1 MIVVMYVVRVPN
13 RGSPPAILLRES
25 YREAGKVKNR
35 TLANLS
41 AWPEAKVDALTRVLK
56 GQPPPAAPLDE
67 AFEITRS
74 LPHGHV
80 AAVLGTARRL
90 GLEELIDPAPS
101 RHRDLVTAMTVA
113 QVIAP
118 DSKLAI
124 ARGLRGQ
131 TAASSL
137 GEVLRLGSCDEDD
150 LYAAMDY
157 LHGRQDEIQDA
168 LAARH
173 LGGGTLVLYDVSS
186 AAFEGR
192 TCPLGAIGHPE
203 DGVRGRLQIVY
214 GLLTS
219 PEGIPVAIEVFAGN
233 TGDPTTVKSQVDKVK
248 DRFGITKVVLVG
260 DRGML
265 TAARLREDVR
275 PAELD
280 WITALRAPQV
290 KALVRDGDL
299 QLTLFDTQDLAEITS
314 PDFPGERLVACKN
327 PYLEAE
333 RARKRE
339 SLLAATE
346 ADLAKIAAACARAR
360 RPLRG
365 QDTIAVRAD
374 RVLTRRKVARH
385 FTIDIGADHLSYA
398 RNQDSIAA
406 EAALDGIYVLR
417 SSVAASDLGSTE
429 IVSSCKALAQV
440 ERAFRAFNTDLD
452 TRPIR
457 HRTEEPGPRARVL
470 ADAVVLP
477 QLAPAGPP
485 RAAAVHRR
493 RQARRLRRPDQPG
506 RPRRPLTPRPGQGR
520 HQADPGRPARAQ
532 LRHPARRPRHHLPE
546 HHRTRRP
553 PAARLPARHHTY
565 RPAAA
570 GLRIAQR
577 QPPPRDH
584 VVSSPAPR
592 ITKSQVNG
600 PTRGSL
606 GGTTG

>member
-25 YREAGKVKNR
+25 YREAGQVKNR

-41 AWPEAKVDALTRVLK
+41 AWPEAKVEALSRVLK
-56 GQPPPAAPLDE
+56 GQPPPAAGLDG

-80 AAVLGTARRL
+80 AAVLGTARQL
-90 GLEELIDPAPS
+90 GLEELIDPVPS
-101 RHRDLVTAMTVA
+101 RHRDLVTAMAVA

-124 ARGLRGQ
+124 ARGLREE

-137 GEVLRLGSCDEDD
+137 GEVLGVGSCDEDD

-157 LHGRQDEIQDA
+157 LRDRQERIQDA

-173 LGGGTLVLYDVSS
+173 LAGGTLVLYDVSS
-186 AAFEGR
+186 AASGGR
-192 TCPLGAIGHPE
+192 TCPLGAIGHPK

-233 TGDPTTVKSQVDKVK
+233 TGDPKTVAAQVTRVK
-248 DRFGITKVVLVG
+248 DRFGITKVVLAG

-265 TAARLREDVR
+265 TAARLREDVA
-275 PAELD
+275 PAHLD

-290 KALVRDGDL
+290 NKLVRGGDL

-314 PDFPGERLVACKN
+314 PDFPGERLIACKN
-327 PYLEAE
+327 PFGEAE

-346 ADLAKIAAACARAR
+346 AGLAKIAAACARAR

-365 QDTIAVRAD
+365 QDKIAVRVD
-374 RVLTRRKVARH
+374 RVLARRKVAKH
-385 FTIDIGADHLSYA
+385 FQVDTGEDRFSYA
-398 RNQDSIAA
+398 RDQDSITA

-417 SSVAASDLGSTE
+417 TSVGSGHLDSGE
-429 IVSSCKALAQV
+429 VVSSCKALAQV
-440 ERAFRAFNTDLD
+440 ERAFRAFSTDLD
-452 TRPIR
+452 IRPIR
-457 HRTEEPGPRARVL
+457 HRTQDRARAHVFL
-470 ADAVVLP
+470 RMLSYYLSWHIQAR
-477 QLAPAGPP
+477 LAPLLFTDDDK
-485 RAAAVHRR
+485 
-493 RQARRLRRPDQPG
+493 QA
-506 RPRRPLTPRPGQGR
+506 
-520 HQADPGRPARAQ
+520 ARAV
-532 LRHPARRPRHHLPE
+532 RPSPVA
-546 HHRTRRP
+546 
-553 PAARLPARHHTY
+553 PAARSPRALAKAATKQTPGDLPVHSFATLLADLGTICLNTIA
-565 RPAAA
+565 PADPALPGFRLVTTPTA
-570 GLRIAQR
+570 LQR
-577 QPPPRDH
+577 QAFDLLG
-584 VVSSPAPR
+584 VSHR
-592 ITKSQVNG
+592 
-600 PTRGSL
+600 L
-606 GGTTG
+606 GTA

>member
-13 RGSPPAILLRES
+13 RGSPPAVLLRES

-41 AWPEAKVDALTRVLK
+41 AWPEAKVEALSRVLK
-56 GQPPPAAPLDE
+56 GQPPPAAGLDG

-80 AAVLGTARRL
+80 AAVLGTARQL
-90 GLEELIDPAPS
+90 GLEELIDPVPS
-101 RHRDLVTAMTVA
+101 RRRDLVVAMAVA

-137 GEVLRLGSCDEDD
+137 GEILGLGSCDEDD

-173 LGGGTLVLYDVSS
+173 LAGGTLVLYDVSS

-192 TCPLGAIGHPE
+192 TCPLGAIGHPK

-233 TGDPTTVKSQVDKVK
+233 TGDPKTVAAQVDRVK
-248 DRFGITKVVLVG
+248 DRFGITKVVLAG

-275 PAELD
+275 PAGLD

-299 QLTLFDTQDLAEITS
+299 QLTLFDVQDLAEITS

-346 ADLAKIAAACARAR
+346 ADLEKIAAACTRTR

-374 RVLTRRKVARH
+374 RVLSRRKVAKH
-385 FTIDIGADHLSYA
+385 FTIDIGDDHLSYA

-406 EAALDGIYVLR
+406 EAALDGICVLR
-417 SSVAASDLGSTE
+417 TSVAASDLDSPE
-429 IVSSCKALAQV
+429 VVSSYKALAQV

-452 TRPIR
+452 IRPIR
-457 HRTEEPGPRARVL
+457 HRTGDRVRAHVFLRMISYYISWHL
-470 ADAVVLP
+470 QAR
-477 QLAPAGPP
+477 LAPLLFTDDDKP
-485 RAAAVHRR
+485 AASA
-493 RQARRLRRPDQPG
+493 ARPSPV
-506 RPRRPLTPRPGQGR
+506 
-520 HQADPGRPARAQ
+520 A
-532 LRHPARRPRHHLPE
+532 
-546 HHRTRRP
+546 
-553 PAARLPARHHTY
+553 PAARSPRALAKAATKQT
-565 RPAAA
+565 PAAQPVHSFA
-570 GLRIAQR
+570 TLLADLGTICLNTIAPADPALPGFRLVTTPTALQR
-577 QPPPRDH
+577 QAFELLG
-584 VVSSPAPR
+584 VSHR
-592 ITKSQVNG
+592 
-600 PTRGSL
+600 L
-606 GGTTG
+606 GIV

>member
-56 GQPPPAAPLDE
+56 GQPPPPAGLDG

-80 AAVLGTARRL
+80 AAVLGTARQL
-90 GLEELIDPAPS
+90 GLEELIDPVPS
-101 RHRDLVTAMTVA
+101 RQRDLVTAMAVA

-137 GEVLRLGSCDEDD
+137 GEVLHLGSCDEDD

-157 LHGRQDEIQDA
+157 LHGRQDAIQDA

-173 LGGGTLVLYDVSS
+173 LAGGTLVLYDVSS

-192 TCPLGAIGHPE
+192 TCPLGAIGHPK

-219 PEGIPVAIEVFAGN
+219 KEGIPVAIEVFKGN
-233 TGDPTTVKSQVDKVK
+233 TGDPVTVAAQVTKVK
-248 DRFGITKVVLVG
+248 DRFGITTVVLVG

-275 PAELD
+275 PAKLD

-299 QLTLFDTQDLAEITS
+299 QLTLFDQADLAEITS

-327 PYLEAE
+327 PFLEAE

-360 RPLRG
+360 APLRG
-365 QDTIAVRAD
+365 QDKIAVRAGQGPHW
-374 RVLTRRKVARH
+374 RKVAKH
-385 FTIDIGADHLSYA
+385 FTVEITGDSIRYSRD
-398 RNQDSIAA
+398 QDSIAA

-417 SSVAASDLGSTE
+417 TSVAATDLDSPQV
-429 IVSSCKALAQV
+429 VSSYKALAQV

-452 TRPIR
+452 IRPIR
-457 HRTEEPGPRARVL
+457 HRTEDRVRAHVFLRML
-470 ADAVVLP
+470 SYYLSWHIQAR
-477 QLAPAGPP
+477 LAP
-485 RAAAVHRR
+485 
-493 RQARRLRRPDQPG
+493 LLFTD
-506 RPRRPLTPRPGQGR
+506 
-520 HQADPGRPARAQ
+520 DDK
-532 LRHPARRPRHHLPE
+532 
-546 HHRTRRP
+546 
-553 PAARLPARHHTY
+553 PAARAARTSPVA
-565 RPAAA
+565 PAARSPRA
-570 GLRIAQR
+570 LAKAATKQTPGDLPVHSFATLLADLGTICLNTIAPADPALPGFRLITTPTALQR
-577 QPPPRDH
+577 QAFELLG
-584 VVSSPAPR
+584 VSHR
-592 ITKSQVNG
+592 
-600 PTRGSL
+600 L
-606 GGTTG
+606 GVA